1 MLLPLVAAVPAFV
14 VAAAQAPRPRPAL
27 TDVAAFNETAPD
39 VYRVLFATSA
49 GSFAVRVTRAWSPHA
64 ADRFYN
70 LVRNGFYDDCR
81 FFRVVPKFMAQFGIH
96 GDPAVSAAWKD
107 ATLPAERA
115 RVSNTRGR
123 LAFAQGL
130 LASSRTTQVF
140 ISYGDNSRLDKDGF
154 APFGEVIT
162 SMLIVER
169 LYSEYGEGPEQS
181 AVQAGGNLF
190 LNQYLP
196 KLSYI
201 TSATVEPPASAG
213 TPARERA
220 PRPSRASRDG
230 IRHPAPDAAP

>member
-1 MLLPLVAAVPAFV
+1 MLLTLVAALPGLA
-14 VAAAQAPRPRPAL
+14 VAGTQEPRPKPAL
-27 TDVAAFNETAPD
+27 TNVAAFSETAPD
-39 VYRVLFATSA
+39 LYRVLFVTSA

-70 LVRNGFYDDCR
+70 LVKNGFYDDCR

-96 GDPAVSAAWKD
+96 GDPVVAAAWKD

-123 LAFAQGL
+123 LTFAQGV

-154 APFGEVIT
+154 APFGEVVS

-169 LYSEYGEGPEQS
+169 IYSEYGEGADQS
-181 AVQAGGNLF
+181 AIQAGGNVF

-196 KLSYI
+196 RLSYI
-201 TSATVEPPASAG
+201 TSAIVEK
-213 TPARERA
+213 
-220 PRPSRASRDG
+220 
-230 IRHPAPDAAP
+230 

>member
-1 MLLPLVAAVPAFV
+1 MKIRTLLTLVAACVGLAG
-14 VAAAQAPRPRPAL
+14 ASAQVPRPRPAL

-39 VYRVLFATSA
+39 VYRVLFVTSA
-49 GSFAVRVTRAWSPHA
+49 GSFAVRVTRLWSPHA

-70 LVRNGFYDDCR
+70 LVKNGFYDDCR

-154 APFGEVIT
+154 APFGEVVS
-162 SMLIVER
+162 SMVIVER
-169 LYSEYGEGPEQS
+169 IFSEYGEGAEQS
-181 AVQAGGNLF
+181 VIQAGGNSF

-196 KLSYI
+196 RLDYI
-201 TSATVEPPASAG
+201 RSATVEQ
-213 TPARERA
+213 
-220 PRPSRASRDG
+220 
-230 IRHPAPDAAP
+230 

>member
-1 MLLPLVAAVPAFV
+1 MKIRTLLTLVAALLCFA
-14 VAAAQAPRPRPAL
+14 VAGAQAPRLKPAL

-39 VYRVLFATSA
+39 LYRVLFVTSV

-70 LVRNGFYDDCR
+70 LVKNGFYDDCR

-96 GDPAVSAAWKD
+96 GDPAVAAAWKD

-123 LAFAQGL
+123 LTFAQGV

-154 APFGEVIT
+154 APFGEVVT
-162 SMLIVER
+162 SMLIVDR
-169 LYSEYGEGPEQS
+169 IYSEYGEGADQS
-181 AVQAGGNLF
+181 AIQAGGNLF

-196 KLSYI
+196 RLSYI
-201 TSATVEPPASAG
+201 TSATVEK
-213 TPARERA
+213 
-220 PRPSRASRDG
+220 
-230 IRHPAPDAAP
+230 